1 MRYTSHMAS
10 FSDKELSHLFSLA
23 RIAEETDAKK
33 RKKLLS
39 DMKEILEYFKQLQ
52 EVDTQSV
59 EPMAGGTLLENVA
72 RDDESRN
79 LSDNQRDLQRE
90 RLVREF
96 PEQQNDYL
104 DVPPVF

>member
-1 MRYTSHMAS
+1 MRYTARMAS
-10 FSDKELSHLFSLA
+10 FSDKDLSHLFALA
-23 RIAEETDAKK
+23 RIAEETNAKK

-52 EVDTQSV
+52 EVDTESV

-72 RDDESRN
+72 RDDNQRE
-79 LSDNQRDLQRE
+79 LSDNERTAQRE

-96 PEQQNDYL
+96 PEHQNDYL